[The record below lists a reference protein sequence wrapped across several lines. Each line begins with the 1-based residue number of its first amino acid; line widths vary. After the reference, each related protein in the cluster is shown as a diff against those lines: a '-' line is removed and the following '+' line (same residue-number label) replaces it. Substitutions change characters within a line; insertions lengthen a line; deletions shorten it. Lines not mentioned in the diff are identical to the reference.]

1 MSKLPPA
8 LAARLAKRGLLE
20 KPLPSTI
27 EHEEVIAEDYD
38 ETPKQEFIQLKTID
52 TVIGCPNKYNIYHN
66 CTSFC
71 AKKYA
76 DVRIEPNKRIRKIFA
91 KLLKKYPLK
100 DSVWEQVYEPGLQ
113 TFYFW
118 NTETDQV
125 SWLPPN
131 HPDAKI
137 SISAEKLRRLVRDD
151 HNDDENESSDEKEST
166 KNDSND
172 DENDDDD
179 DDDDD
184 DSDNDNS
191 DDEDEDNDSDEPK
204 PTEVKKLRR
213 MVENRNRL
221 DPMDPASYSDI
232 PRGKWSDGLR

>member
-8 LAARLAKRGLLE
+8 LAQRLAKRGLLLN
-20 KPLPSTI
+20 KNDDQKQPSSSTSSSTTI
-27 EHEEVIAEDYD
+27 EHEEEVIAEDYD
-38 ETPKQEFIQLKTID
+38 ETPAKQEFIQLKTID

-71 AKKYA
+71 ARKYSN
-76 DVRIEPNKRIRKIFA
+76 VRMEPNKRICKIFA

-100 DSVWEQVYEPGLQ
+100 DSVWEKVYEPGLQ

-137 SISAEKLRRLVRDD
+137 SISAEKLRQLVRDD
-151 HNDDENESSDEKEST
+151 QNENSDEK
-166 KNDSND
+166 D
-172 DENDDDD
+172 
-179 DDDDD
+179 
-184 DSDNDNS
+184 
-191 DDEDEDNDSDEPK
+191 
-204 PTEVKKLRR
+204 
-213 MVENRNRL
+213 
-221 DPMDPASYSDI
+221 
-232 PRGKWSDGLR
+232 